1 MCKYYFTLI
10 MYICICKNT
19 DMLKRELFFT
29 IRPQLEHKNAIVITG
44 MRQVGKTTLMRQL
57 FNEFEGSRLWFDLDN
72 PLDQMVFENLDYNAI
87 YRELAGMASLKSNER
102 LLVCIDEI
110 QNLPEITKI
119 IKYLIDHYGVKF
131 IVTGSSNYYLR
142 NLFPE
147 SLSGRKFL
155 YVLPVLTFREYG
167 YFNGM
172 LAEDQLTQNLDE
184 AIQPKSKFSII
195 QTKQLYND
203 YLEFGGF
210 PEVVLTPD
218 KETKRQILKNIFAS
232 FFEKDIKVFSELKN
246 VRELRDLILLLA
258 ARNGNLLDVT
268 KLASELELNR
278 VKIYNYLEFLE
289 GIFFLKMISKYSKSI
304 DRSVVG
310 GKKIYFSDTGILN
323 LVAKVTDGQL
333 LETAVANQL
342 ANYGEIS
349 FYNKRNK
356 SEIDFIL
363 NKEIAFEVKQKAS
376 VSDFKKLQKLSGE
389 IGIDKYYL
397 ISSTL
402 TETEN
407 TVYPWFL

>member
-1 MCKYYFTLI
+1 MP
-10 MYICICKNT
+10 
-19 DMLKRELFFT
+19 KRELFLT
-29 IRPQLEHKNAIVITG
+29 ILPQLYHKNAIVITG

-57 FNEFEGSRLWFDLDN
+57 FNEFEGKRLWFDLDN

-87 YRELAGMASLKSNER
+87 YRELAFMVDLKSGER
-102 LLVCIDEI
+102 MLVCIDEI

-119 IKYLIDHYGVKF
+119 IKYLIDHYQVKF

-155 YVLPVLTFREYG
+155 YILPVLTYREFLF
-167 YFNGM
+167 FNGRISN
-172 LAEDQLTQNLDE
+172 DQLSSNLDE
-184 AIQPKSKFSII
+184 AILPKSKVEII
-195 QTKQLYND
+195 KTKELYSD

-210 PEVVLTPD
+210 PEVVLTKD
-218 KETKRQILKNIFAS
+218 RETKKQILKNIFAS
-232 FFEKDIKVFSELKN
+232 FFEKDIKVFTELKN

-258 ARNGNLLDVT
+258 TRNGNLLDVT
-268 KLASELELNR
+268 KLASELEINR
-278 VKIYNYLEFLE
+278 VKIYGYLEFLE
-289 GIFFLKMISKYSKSI
+289 GIFFLKMISKYSKNI

-310 GKKIYFSDTGILN
+310 GKKVYFSDTGILN

-376 VSDFKKLQKLSGE
+376 VSDFKKLHKLSGE

-397 ISSTL
+397 ISNTL
-402 TETEN
+402 VEIEN
-407 TVYPWFL
+407 AVYPWFL

>member
-1 MCKYYFTLI
+1 MI
-10 MYICICKNT
+10 
-19 DMLKRELFFT
+19 KRELFYT
-29 IRPQLEHKNAIVITG
+29 IKPQLYHKNAIVITG

-57 FNEFEGSRLWFDLDN
+57 YNEFEGKRLWFDLDN
-72 PLDQMVFENLDYNAI
+72 PLDQMVFENIDYNAI
-87 YRELAGMASLKSNER
+87 YRDLARMSDIKNDDR
-102 LLVCIDEI
+102 FLVCIDEI

-155 YVLPVLTFREYG
+155 FVLPVLSYREFLL
-167 YFNGM
+167 FNGQIQ
-172 LAEDQLTQNLDE
+172 DIQSPQTLDE
-184 AIQPKSKFSII
+184 ALQPKSQVNILK
-195 QTKQLYND
+195 TKELYND

-210 PEVVLTPD
+210 PEVVLTSD
-218 KETKRQILKNIFAS
+218 RETKRQILKNIFAS
-232 FFEKDIKVFSELKN
+232 FFEKDIKVFTELRD
-246 VRELRDLILLLA
+246 VRELRNLILLLA
-258 ARNGNLLDVT
+258 VRNGNLIDVT
-268 KLASELELNR
+268 KLASELEINR

-342 ANYGEIS
+342 SNFGELS

-363 NKEIAFEVKQKAS
+363 NKEIAFEVKQK
-376 VSDFKKLQKLSGE
+376 VLESDSRKLVRLAKE
-389 IGIDKYYL
+389 IGIEKNYL
-397 ISSTL
+397 ISNTVCEL
-402 TETEN
+402 EN
-407 TVYPWFL
+407 IVYPWFL